1 MMVRQSHQQQCDDLN
16 SVTEHSRSIPNGDA
30 MSLPN
35 GWENIG
41 LGEICEVL
49 DTKRK
54 PITKRNRIE
63 GEVPYYGATGIVD
76 WVKDYIFDEPLILLG
91 EDGAKWDS
99 GENSAFK
106 IEGKTW
112 VNNHAHVLRPIRE
125 KVMDNWL
132 IYNLNYQNLLSFVT
146 GLTVPKLNQGNM
158 RTIHIPIP
166 PLDEQKRIVAKL
178 DECFEAIHIA
188 RTNVEKNLSNAK
200 ELFQSQLNQIFAS
213 TGSATDGDSPELA
226 EGWVEKKLGDITT
239 ILGDGLHGTPK
250 YTIDGE
256 YYFINGNNLDNG
268 KIIYKNRTKRASFG
282 EYEKYKKNLNDR
294 TVFVSINGTL
304 GNVAF
309 YNNEKVILG
318 KSACYF
324 NLTEQADKNFIKYV
338 ILSPYFIDYAH
349 KVATGATI
357 KNVSLKSMRELKINL
372 PKIEEQ
378 KEIVI
383 LLDTLQS
390 QTQSL
395 ESNYQQEL
403 DALDELK
410 KSILQKAFSG
420 ELTIENEEKC
430 D

>member
-226 EGWVEKKLGDITT
+226 EGWVEKKLVEVCENLDSRRIPITKNKRISGDIPYYGASG
-239 ILGDGLHGTPK
+239 IVDYVADFIFDEDLLLVSEDGANLLARTYPIAFPISGKTWVNNHAHALKFENMGSQK
-250 YTIDGE
+250 FVE
-256 YYFINGNNLDNG
+256 YYLNSIKLDDYVSG
-268 KIIYKNRTKRASFG
+268 MAQPK
-282 EYEKYKKNLNDR
+282 LNQKMLN
-294 TVFVSINGTL
+294 SIP
-304 GNVAF
+304 V
-309 YNNEKVILG
+309 
-318 KSACYF
+318 
-324 NLTEQADKNFIKYV
+324 
-338 ILSPYFIDYAH
+338 PYPEID
-349 KVATGATI
+349 I
-357 KNVSLKSMRELKINL
+357 
-372 PKIEEQ
+372 Q
-378 KEIVI
+378 KEIVNQ
-383 LLDTLQS
+383 LDDLKSKT
-390 QTQSL
+390 QTL

-410 KSILQKAFSG
+410 KSILQKAFRG
-420 ELTIENEEKC
+420 ELTIDNG
-430 D
+430 

>member
-1 MMVRQSHQQQCDDLN
+1 MKYNWKYGILEDAVNKGSSNISLNKIKDDDGDYPVFGAKGFAQNVSFYQQESEYLGIIKDGAGIGR
-16 SVTEHSRSIPNGDA
+16 VSRHPEKSSILA
-30 MSLPN
+30 TMQYILPKKGFDIQFIN
-35 GWENIG
+35 YF
-41 LGEICEVL
+41 L
-49 DTKRK
+49 DYIDFEKYRTGSTI
-54 PITKRNRIE
+54 PHI
-63 GEVPYYGATGIVD
+63 YY
-76 WVKDYIFDEPLILLG
+76 KDYKSEPFPL
-91 EDGAKWDS
+91 
-99 GENSAFK
+99 
-106 IEGKTW
+106 
-112 VNNHAHVLRPIRE
+112 VNI
-125 KVMDNWL
+125 
-132 IYNLNYQNLLSFVT
+132 
-146 GLTVPKLNQGNM
+146 
-158 RTIHIPIP
+158 
-166 PLDEQKRIVAKL
+166 DEQKRIVAKL
-178 DECFEAIHIA
+178 DECFSLIDNCQLKIENSL
-188 RTNVEKNLSNAK
+188 RNAK

-403 DALDELK
+403 EALDELK
-410 KSILQKAFSG
+410 KSILQKAFRG
-420 ELTIENEEKC
+420 ELTIDNG
-430 D
+430 

>member
-1 MMVRQSHQQQCDDLN
+1 MMVRQAHQQQCDDLN
-16 SVTEHSRSIPNGDA
+16 SVTEHSRSMPNGDA

-35 GWENIG
+35 GWETKEIG
-41 LGEICEVL
+41 DVLSLEYGKPLPKEKRTPNGLYPVYGANGIKDRTNEFYVEEPSIIVGRKGSAGEINYTEDKFWPL
-49 DTKRK
+49 DVTYFTK
-54 PITKRNRIE
+54 
-63 GEVPYYGATGIVD
+63 
-76 WVKDYIFDEPLILLG
+76 FDKSELNLDFLFHLL
-91 EDGAKWDS
+91 
-99 GENSAFK
+99 
-106 IEGKTW
+106 T
-112 VNNHAHVLRPIRE
+112 
-125 KVMDNWL
+125 
-132 IYNLNYQNLLSFVT
+132 LLE
-146 GLTVPKLNQGNM
+146 LPKLAKGVKPGINRNDVYAIK
-158 RTIHIPIP
+158 TKIP

-403 DALDELK
+403 EALDELK
-410 KSILQKAFSG
+410 KSILQKAFRG
-420 ELTIENEEKC
+420 ELTIDNG
-430 D
+430 

>member
-1 MMVRQSHQQQCDDLN
+1 MKQ
-16 SVTEHSRSIPNGDA
+16 
-30 MSLPN
+30 
-35 GWENIG
+35 GWEIKP
-41 LGEICEVL
+41 LKEFLEVQNGYAFNSKL
-49 DTKRK
+49 FNNTD
-54 PITKRNRIE
+54 
-63 GEVPYYGATGIVD
+63 GM
-76 WVKDYIFDEPLILLG
+76 PLIRIRDLKNGRNTKVKFVGKYDEKYVVTKGDFLIGMDG
-91 EDGAKWDS
+91 EFGCYEWIGDDA
-99 GENSAFK
+99 
-106 IEGKTW
+106 
-112 VNNHAHVLRPIRE
+112 L
-125 KVMDNWL
+125 
-132 IYNLNYQNLLSFVT
+132 
-146 GLTVPKLNQGNM
+146 LNQRVCRLQDFKNDLIPKFLFHGINKYLKDIEDV
-158 RTIHIPIP
+158 TTYTTVKHISSKQIKGITFPIP

-403 DALDELK
+403 EALDELK
-410 KSILQKAFSG
+410 KSILQKAFRG
-420 ELTIENEEKC
+420 ELTIDNG
-430 D
+430 

>member
-30 MSLPN
+30 ISLPN

-178 DECFEAIHIA
+178 DECFEAIDKA
-188 RTNVEKNLSNAK
+188 RANVEKNLNNSK

-226 EGWVEKKLGDITT
+226 EGWVEKKLVEVCENLDSRRIPITKNKRISGDIPYYGASG
-239 ILGDGLHGTPK
+239 IVDYVADFIFDEDLLLVSEDGANLLARTYPIAFPISGKTWVNNHAHALKFENMGSQK
-250 YTIDGE
+250 FVE
-256 YYFINGNNLDNG
+256 YYLNSIKLDDYVSG
-268 KIIYKNRTKRASFG
+268 MAQPK
-282 EYEKYKKNLNDR
+282 LNQKMLN
-294 TVFVSINGTL
+294 SIP
-304 GNVAF
+304 V
-309 YNNEKVILG
+309 
-318 KSACYF
+318 
-324 NLTEQADKNFIKYV
+324 
-338 ILSPYFIDYAH
+338 PYPEID
-349 KVATGATI
+349 I
-357 KNVSLKSMRELKINL
+357 
-372 PKIEEQ
+372 Q
-378 KEIVI
+378 KEIVNQ
-383 LLDTLQS
+383 LDDLKSKT
-390 QTQSL
+390 QTL

-410 KSILQKAFSG
+410 KSILQKAFRG
-420 ELTIENEEKC
+420 ELTIDNG
-430 D
+430 